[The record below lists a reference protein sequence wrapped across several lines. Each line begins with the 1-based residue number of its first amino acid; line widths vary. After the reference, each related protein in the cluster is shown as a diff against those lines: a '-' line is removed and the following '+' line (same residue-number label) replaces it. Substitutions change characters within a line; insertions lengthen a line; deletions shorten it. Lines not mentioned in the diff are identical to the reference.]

1 MSSFAVAENFVYLFV
16 LVFFRT
22 AGLML
27 AAPLFG
33 SSKIP
38 RRVKVMLALVMA
50 AGLVNGV
57 AMPARMPT
65 DVLLLTF
72 AIGGELIFGLI
83 MGLGLSLTFIAISWA
98 GEIMGQQMG
107 FNLAESFDPAMGSG
121 GSLVGDLYF
130 MLTLV
135 IFMFIGGHRAMV
147 LGLAESFKTLPL
159 LQAGLS
165 RDLFDLFASLLTA
178 ATVLAVKVAAPMLVT
193 MLVVDVALG
202 FLGKTVPQINVMNAG
217 LTLRSGLGIG
227 VLVVGLILTSEVM
240 RQSLFESVERVTAVW
255 TSKGAATGG

>member
-1 MSSFAVAENFVYLFV
+1 MSFDDALNFVPLFV

-33 SSKIP
+33 SAKIP
-38 RRVKVMLALVMA
+38 RRVKVMLALVMS
-50 AGLVNGV
+50 AGLVNNV
-57 AMPARMPT
+57 AVPPNMPGNELQLAMG
-65 DVLLLTF
+65 
-72 AIGGELIFGLI
+72 IGAEMVFGLI

-107 FNLAESFDPAMGSG
+107 FNLAETFDPAMGSG

-135 IFMFIGGHRAMV
+135 IFMFLGGHRAMV
-147 LGLAESFKTLPL
+147 LGLAASFEKLPVL
-159 LQAGLS
+159 HAGMS
-165 RDLFDLFASLLTA
+165 QGLFDLFVSLLTA

-193 MLVVDVALG
+193 MLIVDVALG

-217 LTLRSGLGIG
+217 LTLRAGLGIA

-240 RQSLFESVERVTAVW
+240 RDSLYDSLVTFTDVW
-255 TSKGAATGG
+255 RSNAGAQG

>member
-1 MSSFAVAENFVYLFV
+1 MSFDQALNFVPLFV

-33 SSKIP
+33 SAKIP
-38 RRVKVMLALVMA
+38 RRVKVMLALVMSV
-50 AGLVNGV
+50 GLVNNVTVPPNLPDNPLQLAFGV
-57 AMPARMPT
+57 
-65 DVLLLTF
+65 
-72 AIGGELIFGLI
+72 GGELVFGLI

-107 FNLAESFDPAMGSG
+107 FNLAETFDPAMGSG

-147 LGLAESFKTLPL
+147 LGLAASFKTLPVL
-159 LQAGLS
+159 HAGMS
-165 RDLFDLFASLLTA
+165 QGLFDLFASLLTA

-217 LTLRSGLGIG
+217 LTLRAGLGIA

-240 RQSLFESVERVTAVW
+240 RDSLYDSLVQITDVWRSKAVAQ
-255 TSKGAATGG
+255 G

>member
-1 MSSFAVAENFVYLFV
+1 MSSFAVAENFVCLFV

-57 AMPARMPT
+57 EMPARMPA

-135 IFMFIGGHRAMV
+135 IF
-147 LGLAESFKTLPL
+147 
-159 LQAGLS
+159 
-165 RDLFDLFASLLTA
+165 
-178 ATVLAVKVAAPMLVT
+178 
-193 MLVVDVALG
+193 
-202 FLGKTVPQINVMNAG
+202 
-217 LTLRSGLGIG
+217 
-227 VLVVGLILTSEVM
+227 
-240 RQSLFESVERVTAVW
+240 
-255 TSKGAATGG
+255 

>member
-1 MSSFAVAENFVYLFV
+1 MSFDEALNFVPLFV

-33 SSKIP
+33 SAKIP
-38 RRVKVMLALVMA
+38 RRVKVMLALVMSV
-50 AGLVNGV
+50 GLVNNV
-57 AMPARMPT
+57 SIPPRMPGNE
-65 DVLLLTF
+65 LQL
-72 AIGGELIFGLI
+72 AMGIGGELVFGLI

-107 FNLAESFDPAMGSG
+107 FNLAETFDPAMGSG

-147 LGLAESFKTLPL
+147 LGLAASFKTLPV
-159 LQAGLS
+159 LQAGMS
-165 RDLFDLFASLLTA
+165 QGLFDLFTSLLTA

-217 LTLRSGLGIG
+217 LTLRAGLGIV
-227 VLVVGLILTSEVM
+227 VLVVGLVLTSEVM
-240 RQSLFESVERVTAVW
+240 RDSLYDSLVQITDVWRSKAVAQ
-255 TSKGAATGG
+255 G